1 MILLVEIKEKAV
13 AEGVPETTVI
23 KDYALSW
30 MLKALNDV
38 SSAFALKGG
47 TGIRKAYVEGYRF
60 SVDLDF
66 TLTERIDVRETLL
79 NAVKL
84 ARRESGIE
92 FRENLD
98 LKSVR
103 TGYEAKIMFRLHY
116 RFPMKIKIDVTTPEN
131 EVIVL
136 PLKRKQLIHLYSD
149 ECDALLLV
157 YSLREIF
164 AEKVRSL
171 FERTRPRDLYD
182 VWYLSRIIKLEDA
195 VPIIRRKFEH
205 RDVKFRIER
214 FLERREVF
222 RGAWAPS
229 LKNQL
234 KELPGFD
241 RAFAEVEHIL
251 RAVSSFNKENLM

>member
-1 MILLVEIKEKAV
+1 MIPLIEIKEKAV

-38 SSAFALKGG
+38 SDAFALKGG

-66 TLTERIDVRETLL
+66 TLTRRVDVREVLL
-79 NAVKL
+79 GAVRL

-92 FRENLD
+92 FGED
-98 LKSVR
+98 LVLKGVR
-103 TGYEAKIMFRLHY
+103 TGYEARVTFRLYY
-116 RFPMKIKIDVTTPEN
+116 RFPMKIKVDVTAPEN

-136 PLKRKQLIHLYSD
+136 PLERRQLIHPYSD

-157 YSLREIF
+157 YSLQEIF
-164 AEKVRSL
+164 AEKIRSL
-171 FERTRPRDLYD
+171 FERTRPRDFYD
-182 VWYLSRIIKLEDA
+182 AWYLSRMVELEEA
-195 VPIIRRKFEH
+195 VPVIKRKFEH
-205 RDVKFRIER
+205 RGLELRIEL

-222 RGAWAPS
+222 RAAWAPS
-229 LKNQL
+229 LENQL
-234 KELPGFD
+234 RELPGFD
-241 RAFAEVEHIL
+241 RVFAEVERTL
-251 RAVSSFNKENLM
+251 RTISSSFVRKT

>member
-1 MILLVEIKEKAV
+1 MIPLIEIKEKAV

-38 SSAFALKGG
+38 SETFALKGG
-47 TGIRKAYVEGYRF
+47 TGIRKAYVEDYRF

-66 TLTERIDVRETLL
+66 TLTRHVDVREVLL
-79 NAVKL
+79 DAVRF

-92 FRENLD
+92 FGEDLG

-103 TGYEAKIMFRLHY
+103 TGYEVWVTFRLYY
-116 RFPMKIKIDVTTPEN
+116 RFPMKIKIDLTTYEN
-131 EVIVL
+131 EIIVL
-136 PLKRKQLIHLYSD
+136 PLERRKLIHPYSD
-149 ECDALLLV
+149 ECNALLLV
-157 YSLREIF
+157 YSLKEIF

-182 VWYLSRIIKLEDA
+182 VWYLSKIVELEEA
-195 VPIIRRKFEH
+195 VPVIRRKFEH
-205 RDVKFRIER
+205 RGVELRIKQ

-222 RGAWAPS
+222 KVSWAPS
-229 LKNQL
+229 LENQL
-234 KELPGFD
+234 KELPSFD
-241 RAFAEVEHIL
+241 QVFTEVERTL
-251 RAVSSFNKENLM
+251 RTISGFVKKT

>member
-1 MILLVEIKEKAV
+1 MIPLIEIKEKAV
-13 AEGVPETTVI
+13 AEGVPETTVM

-38 SSAFALKGG
+38 SEAFALKGG

-66 TLTERIDVRETLL
+66 TLTERVDVREVLL
-79 NAVKL
+79 DAVRL

-92 FRENLD
+92 FGED
-98 LKSVR
+98 LGLRSVR
-103 TGYEAKIMFRLHY
+103 TGYEARVMFRLYY
-116 RFPMKIKIDVTTPEN
+116 RFPMRIKIDVTTPEN
-131 EVIVL
+131 EAIVL
-136 PLKRKQLIHLYSD
+136 PLERRKLIHPYSD

-182 VWYLSRIIKLEDA
+182 VWYLSGMVELEEA
-195 VPIIRRKFEH
+195 VPVIKRKFEH
-205 RDVKFRIER
+205 RGLELRIER

-222 RGAWAPS
+222 RAAWAPS
-229 LKNQL
+229 LENQL
-234 KELPGFD
+234 RELPGFD
-241 RAFAEVEHIL
+241 RVFAEVERTL
-251 RAVSSFNKENLM
+251 RTISKFVKKT

>member
-1 MILLVEIKEKAV
+1 MIPLIEIKEKAV
-13 AEGVPETTVI
+13 AERVPETTVI

-30 MLKALNDV
+30 MLKALNEVSDV
-38 SSAFALKGG
+38 FALKGG

-66 TLTERIDVRETLL
+66 TLTESVDVREVLL
-79 NAVKL
+79 DAVRL

-92 FRENLD
+92 FGEGLG

-103 TGYEAKIMFRLHY
+103 TGYEARVMFRLYY
-116 RFPMKIKIDVTTPEN
+116 RFPMKIKIDVTTSEN

-136 PLKRKQLIHLYSD
+136 PLERKQLIHPYSD

-157 YSLREIF
+157 YSLREMF

-182 VWYLSRIIKLEDA
+182 VWYLSRIVELEEA
-195 VPIIRRKFEH
+195 VPVIKRKFEY
-205 RDVKFRIER
+205 RGVELRMER
-214 FLERREVF
+214 FLERREAF

-241 RAFAEVEHIL
+241 RVFAEVERTL
-251 RAVSSFNKENLM
+251 RTISRFVKKA

>member
-1 MILLVEIKEKAV
+1 MIPLIEIKEKAV

-38 SSAFALKGG
+38 SDAFALKGG
-47 TGIRKAYVEGYRF
+47 TGIRKAYIEGYRF

-66 TLTERIDVRETLL
+66 TLTESVDVREVLL
-79 NAVKL
+79 EAVRL

-92 FRENLD
+92 FGKALG

-103 TGYEAKIMFRLHY
+103 TGYEARVMFRLYYH
-116 RFPMKIKIDVTTPEN
+116 FPMKIKIDVTTPEN

-136 PLKRKQLIHLYSD
+136 PLERRQLIHPYSD
-149 ECDALLLV
+149 KCDALLLV
-157 YSLREIF
+157 YSLQEIF

-182 VWYLSRIIKLEDA
+182 VWYLSKIVELEES
-195 VPIIRRKFEH
+195 VPVIRRKFEH
-205 RDVKFRIER
+205 RGLELRMKR

-222 RGAWAPS
+222 QAAWTPS
-229 LKNQL
+229 LENQL
-234 KELPGFD
+234 KELPSFD
-241 RAFAEVEHIL
+241 RIFAEVGHTLGIIS
-251 RAVSSFNKENLM
+251 RFVKKA